1 MLDGKRATVKP
12 INSTQAGVDRYCF
25 YSHAYKIYPCKNCI
39 FPQLLW
45 VLPFTRTGLVTE
57 RCSSTW
63 RPHSKWRN
71 VDVFPAQASCEKLLF
86 SFNCDRMI
94 EQFSNFVLS
103 KENFRALRFLRDKRD
118 QVKSCVFGH
127 GLTVLFSS
135 KFIFYPGEWVTCAAT
150 SVKDAILF
158 SDTSFPP
165 P

>member
-1 MLDGKRATVKP
+1 M
-12 INSTQAGVDRYCF
+12 
-25 YSHAYKIYPCKNCI
+25 
-39 FPQLLW
+39 
-45 VLPFTRTGLVTE
+45 TE

-94 EQFSNFVLS
+94 EQFSNFVLP
-103 KENFRALRFLRDKRD
+103 KENFRALRFFRDKRD

-135 KFIFYPGEWVTCAAT
+135 KFIFDPGEWVTCAAT